1 MPPPP
6 MSRDIFYA
14 NTTSQG
20 GVGFVTAVHTE
31 ERKID
36 VNYNE
41 NAIGITNSSPFI
53 DEARL
58 HPHVYAPS
66 DDTGTRSGRHRGAA
80 LVSGRRQAAVVT
92 PPPPPRAVRSRK
104 RERNEPKN
112 IYETLAASTSWVS
125 STGPHPVL
133 QTVKEQ
139 RRTRNKDGFDGTR
152 HHHPEPLNDVDLRDE
167 FLKLSVRQQI
177 PYGHGAEALRIRVAT
192 ASDDIKALSS
202 QLAWDYVSIAC
213 PNTVRKYVMA
223 LPDSEYESTRMQPLL
238 NSQHR
243 MRRFK
248 WARMFHVI
256 WHGGKMV
263 AEKVQVVTLQS
274 DEKWFFCLVRRRFV
288 KSVPHFGCS
297 PVDHKVHHKK
307 HIDKFMVFGMT
318 AFVPIEN
325 NWMRGGEA
333 FKVILQRIGRMV
345 EAKANSHGRV
355 YGENGKY
362 TMPRTEANL
371 RCKKG
376 SLYFKNMEIR
386 GSDEGDEKKQE
397 VLRALD
403 ALAQQLTHL
412 YPGKKIC
419 VNNPAKYR
427 ALIAG

>member
-92 PPPPPRAVRSRK
+92 PPPPPRAVPDPALTAARK
-104 RERNEPKN
+104 QRADVGQSIFTDESKRNQVF
-112 IYETLAASTSWVS
+112 TS
-125 STGPHPVL
+125 L
-133 QTVKEQ
+133 DFYK
-139 RRTRNKDGFDGTR
+139 RYRR

-297 PVDHKVHHKK
+297 PVDHK
-307 HIDKFMVFGMT
+307 G
-318 AFVPIEN
+318 P
-325 NWMRGGEA
+325 
-333 FKVILQRIGRMV
+333 
-345 EAKANSHGRV
+345 S
-355 YGENGKY
+355 
-362 TMPRTEANL
+362 
-371 RCKKG
+371 
-376 SLYFKNMEIR
+376 
-386 GSDEGDEKKQE
+386 
-397 VLRALD
+397 
-403 ALAQQLTHL
+403 
-412 YPGKKIC
+412 
-419 VNNPAKYR
+419 
-427 ALIAG
+427 